1 MKEKVKANKKAI
13 KDLRKIAEIPQSY
26 FIKKSEGFS
35 YRQYQRAEAG
45 EKINKKVLAS
55 IAKFYDKYLKEHK
68 GYKENIFVDQ
78 IIDDE
83 KMQINEISI
92 YLHNVKGYEE
102 ISKII
107 SQASFQ
113 KIFYPINPN
122 PIQADLITKLV
133 REFKRIH
140 DELNKPKR
148 KNFNADAFSDIE
160 TELLPLGDI
169 SNFASLIEQLH
180 KQGLFLYSNNFK
192 FPYIGT
198 GHFIIDEE
206 KGFDAMQSFAATKNY
221 SIFCFKDYD
230 TASLVFK
237 YETEY
242 NLENLK
248 KLIKSKPWSA
258 DTSIYLEGG
267 KAEEE
272 AENEFNQTY
281 SNFLKEHGN
290 TLNKSKVNI
299 LKPDT
304 DVYTAD
310 DYLGDL
316 SFIRDECYEIVIN
329 DKRFYN
335 YFNSVFS
342 NEIIKPIKI
351 DSPENKDFKTR
362 EKLIKKSNWVLRE
375 DIDHLSMY
383 MFDFDDKDKNKT
395 IKNVSE
401 LILNGGKKLQEALEK
416 ARPITEWP

>member
-1 MKEKVKANKKAI
+1 MKEKVKANKKEI
-13 KDLRKIAEIPQSY
+13 KKLRKIAGIQQSY
-26 FIKKSEGFS
+26 FVTKREGFS

-45 EKINKKVLAS
+45 EKINKEVLAS
-55 IAKFYDKYLKEHK
+55 IAKFYDKYLKKHK

-78 IIDDE
+78 IINDE

-140 DELNKPKR
+140 DELKKPKR
-148 KNFNADAFSDIE
+148 KNFDTDKFSDIE
-160 TELLPLGDI
+160 TELLPLSDI
-169 SNFASLIEQLH
+169 SNFGSLIDLLR

-192 FPYIGT
+192 FPYIGK
-198 GHFIIDEE
+198 GHVVNEE
-206 KGFDAMQSFAATKNY
+206 NTYGAFESFASTKNY

-230 TASLVFK
+230 AASLIFK

-248 KLIKSKPWSA
+248 KLVKSKPWSA
-258 DTSIYLEGG
+258 DDSVYVQGG
-267 KAEEE
+267 TAEEE
-272 AENEFNQTY
+272 AENEFNHTY
-281 SNFLKEHGN
+281 SDFLKQHGN

-335 YFNSVFS
+335 YYNSEFS

-351 DSPENKDFKTR
+351 DSPENKNFKTR
-362 EKLIKKSNWVLRE
+362 EKLIKKSKWVLRE
-375 DIDHLSMY
+375 DIEHLSMY
-383 MFDFDDKDKNKT
+383 MFGFDDRDKNKT
-395 IKNVSE
+395 IKYVSE
-401 LILNGGKKLQEALEK
+401 LILNSGKKLKEALEK
-416 ARPITEWP
+416 ARPTTEMP